1 MSSNSSSIVGT
12 TEKEE
17 YLKSE
22 LPAIQQLKAMG
33 YDYKNQ
39 SDLNKERKDYR
50 EILLYDRLE
59 AAIRKHNPELDEDG
73 VYEALSEINESR
85 LPYTLDVMDTNEK
98 IRAKLVGLSRSEGG
112 LEPITV
118 TQNFGQGNVEKT
130 VRLFDFDNPENNDF
144 LVTNQF
150 KLDGL
155 KDPIYPDIV
164 VFVNGIPLV
173 VIECKSPYIKDP
185 INEAVEKNF
194 ERYQSRGS
202 GYERLMF
209 YNHFLVATCGVDARH
224 GTIGALVN
232 HYAKWSEAYPLTEEE
247 IEKKLCE
254 GRKPGEQEILIAGML
269 SKSHILDLLKNYVIY
284 ETIGNKRIK
293 KLAKHQQYRVVTK
306 AVERLN
312 LEEDDIS
319 DKGGVIWHTQGS
331 GKSLSMLWLS
341 TQLMFRFGN
350 PPIVIV
356 TDRKQLDEQIHG
368 TFKACGF
375 PDPIS
380 ANSRRHLQQLLH
392 NPRGKTIMTTIQK
405 FGSKESHIHTD
416 EKVVALVDEGHR
428 SQYKFNAEAMRSS
441 MPNAVFFAF
450 TGTPIDKKNKS
461 TYKVFGPLLDKYSFE
476 ESKQDG
482 ATLKIL
488 YESRMP
494 DLYVEGADSINQI
507 FERVF
512 SNLDQEKK
520 DRLKKEY
527 VTKEKIA
534 EAPSRVRKISLD
546 LIDHYTKHIEPNGYK
561 AMLIATSREAAV
573 TYKRELDKLNAPKSK
588 VIMTSHLGEKG
599 KDGSSWDEYFLT
611 PEQREKEARRFT
623 FKDDP
628 TKILIVVDM
637 LLVGYDVPIV
647 QVMYLD
653 KGLREHTLLQAIAR
667 VNRLYDPAKTYGLI
681 VDYCGITKDLQKAL
695 AIFEEDDIKGAL
707 EPAEKELEELK
718 IRHREAMSFF
728 NDIDKEDK
736 DAIIAKFEAANVRD
750 DFEYA
755 FKMFSKALDVILPKK
770 EADPYVDDF
779 NYLSK
784 KRWLIRNSYEGGA
797 RYSLRVDGK
806 KVQQLIDDHIRAVDV
821 AELMGQR
828 EITYDNFLGYAAKF
842 KSERARTALVK
853 NKARQ
858 IIKELAPTNPVY
870 YEKLRERLEKII
882 EEEEHRRI
890 KDASYFNKLKEVY
903 NEALNAEKERKKLG
917 FSTQFEFAVYELLL
931 NSCSKAGEKASRH
944 ITNAIYAKVKEEAAI
959 LGWKTKRSSEKKINA
974 AIYDLLSENN
984 HYPEDKANELTTK
997 IIELAKKDL

>member
-1 MSSNSSSIVGT
+1 MSSIVGT
-12 TEKEE
+12 IEKEE

-22 LPAIQQLKAMG
+22 QPAIQQLQAMG
-33 YDYKNQ
+33 YQYKSQ
-39 SDLNKERKDYR
+39 AELNKERNDYR
-50 EILLYDRLE
+50 EVLLYDRLE

-73 VYEALSEINESR
+73 VYEAISEINESKF
-85 LPYTLDVMDTNEK
+85 PYTLDSMDTNEK
-98 IRAKLVGLSRSEGG
+98 IRAKLVGLSRSGG

-118 TQNFGQGNVEKT
+118 TQNFGEGNVEKT

-150 KLDGL
+150 QLDGL
-155 KDPIYPDIV
+155 KQPIFPDIV
-164 VFVNGIPLV
+164 IYVNGIPLV
-173 VIECKSPYIKDP
+173 IIECKSPYIKDP

-209 YNHFLVATCGVDARH
+209 FNHFLIATCGTLARH
-224 GTIGALVN
+224 GTVGANVN
-232 HYAKWSEAYPLTEEE
+232 HYARWSEAYPLTEEE
-247 IEKKLCE
+247 IEKLCE
-254 GRKPGEQEILIAGML
+254 GRKPREQEIIIAGML
-269 SKSHILDLLKNYVIY
+269 SRSHLLDLLKNYIIY
-284 ETIGNKRIK
+284 ESYGNKKIK

-312 LEEDDIS
+312 LEEDIADR
-319 DKGGVIWHTQGS
+319 GGVIWHTQGS
-331 GKSLSMLWLS
+331 GKSLSMLWLA

-350 PPIVIV
+350 PPIVLV

-380 ANSRRHLQQLLH
+380 AKSRRHLQELLS

-405 FGSKESHIHTD
+405 FGSKESHIRTE
-416 EKVVALVDEGHR
+416 EKIIALVDEGHR
-428 SQYKFNAEAMRSS
+428 SQYKFNAEAMRSA

-450 TGTPIDKKNKS
+450 SGTPIDKKNKS

-494 DLYVEGADSINQI
+494 DLYVEGADSIDQI

-512 SNLDQEKK
+512 SGLDQEKK

-527 VTKEKIA
+527 VTKEKIG
-534 EAPSRVRKISLD
+534 EAPARIRKISLD
-546 LIDHYTKHIEPNGYK
+546 LIDHYTNRIEPNGYK
-561 AMLIATSREAAV
+561 AMLVATSREAAIA
-573 TYKRELDKLNAPKSK
+573 YKRELDKLNAPRSK
-588 VIMTSHLGEKG
+588 IIMTSHLGEKG
-599 KDGSSWDEYFLT
+599 KDGSSWDEFFLT
-611 PEQREKEARRFT
+611 PDQREEEADRF
-623 FKDDP
+623 KSPDDA

-681 VDYCGITKDLQKAL
+681 VDYSGITKDLQKAL
-695 AIFEEDDIKGAL
+695 AIFEDDDIKGAL
-707 EPAEKELEELK
+707 QPAEKELEELK
-718 IRHREAMSFF
+718 NRQREAMLLFS
-728 NDIDKEDK
+728 DIDKNND
-736 DAIIAKFEAANVRD
+736 DAIIEKFEPVNIRD

-770 EADPYVDDF
+770 ESDPYIPDF
-779 NYLSK
+779 KYLSE
-784 KRWLIRNSYEGGA
+784 KRQLIRTYYEGV

-806 KVQQLIDDHIRAVDV
+806 KVQQLIDDHIRSLDIS
-821 AELMGQR
+821 ELMNPR
-828 EITYDNFLGYAAKF
+828 EVTYDNFLGYAAKF

-858 IIKELAPTNPVY
+858 IIKELGPTNPVY
-870 YEKLRERLEKII
+870 FEKLRERLEKII
-882 EEEEHRRI
+882 EEEESRRI
-890 KDASYFNKLKEVY
+890 QDASYFNKIKELY

-917 FSTQFEFAVYELLL
+917 FSTQFEFAVYEQLQSLRDD
-931 NSCSKAGEKASRH
+931 EKASKD
-944 ITNAIYAKVKEEAAI
+944 ITNAIYHKVKEEAGI
-959 LGWKTKRSSEKKINA
+959 VGWKTKRSSEKKMSI
-974 AIYDLLSENN
+974 AIYDILSENK
-984 HYPEDKANELTTK
+984 YPKNKTNELTMQ
-997 IIELAKKDL
+997 IIDLAKRDL

>member
-1 MSSNSSSIVGT
+1 MTSSSSIVGT

-17 YLKSE
+17 YVKSE

-33 YDYKNQ
+33 YVYKNQ
-39 SDLNKERKDYR
+39 SDLNKERRDYR
-50 EILLYDRLE
+50 EVLLYDRLE

-73 VYEALSEINESR
+73 VYETLSEINESKF
-85 LPYTLDVMDTNEK
+85 PYTLDMMVANEK
-98 IRAKLVGLSRSEGG
+98 IRAKLVGLSRSGGG

-118 TQNFGQGNVEKT
+118 TQNFGHGNVEKT
-130 VRLFDFDNPENNDF
+130 VRLFDFDNTENNDF

-150 KLDGL
+150 QLDGL
-155 KDPIYPDIV
+155 KQPIFPDIV
-164 VFVNGIPLV
+164 IFVNGIPLV

-194 ERYQSRGS
+194 QRYQSRGE

-209 YNHFLVATCGVDARH
+209 YNHFLVATCGALARH
-224 GTIGALVN
+224 GTIGASVN
-232 HYAKWSEAYPLTEEE
+232 HYARWSEAYPLTEGE
-247 IEKKLCE
+247 IERKLCE
-254 GRKPGEQEILIAGML
+254 GRKPREQEILIAGML

-284 ETIGNKRIK
+284 ETYGNKKIK

-312 LEEDDIS
+312 LEEGDIA

-331 GKSLSMLWLS
+331 GKSLSMLWLA

-350 PPIVIV
+350 PPIVLV

-380 ANSRRHLQQLLH
+380 AKSRRHLQRLLG

-416 EKVVALVDEGHR
+416 EKVITLVDEGHR
-428 SQYKFNAEAMRSS
+428 SQYKFNAEAMRSA

-450 TGTPIDKKNKS
+450 SGTPIDKKNKS

-507 FERVF
+507 FDRVF
-512 SNLDQEKK
+512 SDLDQEKK
-520 DRLKKEY
+520 DKLKKQY
-527 VTKEKIA
+527 VTKEKIG
-534 EAPSRVRKISLD
+534 EAPSRIRKICLD
-546 LIDHYTKHIEPNGYK
+546 LIDHYTKRIEPNGYK
-561 AMLIATSREAAV
+561 AMLVATSREAAV

-588 VIMTSHLGEKG
+588 IIMTSHLGEKG
-599 KDGSSWDEYFLT
+599 KDGRSSWDEYFLT
-611 PEQREKEARRFT
+611 ADQREEEADRF
-623 FKDDP
+623 KSPDDP

-637 LLVGYDVPIV
+637 LLVGYDIPIV
-647 QVMYLD
+647 QAMYLD

-681 VDYCGITKDLQKAL
+681 VDYSGITKDLQKAL

-707 EPAEKELEELK
+707 EPAEKELEELRT
-718 IRHREAMSFF
+718 RHREAISFF
-728 NDIDKEDK
+728 SDIDRED
-736 DAIIAKFEAANVRD
+736 DSAIIEKFEPVNVRD

-770 EADPYVDDF
+770 EAEPFIADF
-779 NYLSK
+779 KYLSG
-784 KRWLIRNSYEGGA
+784 KRQLIRTYYEGV

-806 KVQQLIDDHIRAVDV
+806 KVQQLIDDHIRSLDI
-821 AELMGQR
+821 AELMNPR
-828 EITYDNFLGYAAKF
+828 EITYHNFLGYAAKF
-842 KSERARTALVK
+842 KSERASTALVK

-858 IIKELAPTNPVY
+858 IIQELAPTNPVY

-882 EEEEHRRI
+882 EEEESRRV
-890 KDASYFNKLKEVY
+890 KDASYFNKLKELY
-903 NEALNAEKERKKLG
+903 NEALNADKERKKLG
-917 FSTQFEFAVYELLL
+917 FSTQFEFAVYELIQSL
-931 NSCSKAGEKASRH
+931 KRDEKISRD
-944 ITNAIYAKVKEEAAI
+944 ITNAIFTRIKEEAGI
-959 LGWKTKRSSEKKINA
+959 VGWKTKRGSEKKMSI
-974 AIYDLLSENN
+974 AIYDILTENSN
-984 HYPEDKANELTTK
+984 FPEDKADGLTMK
-997 IIELAKKDL
+997 IIDLAKKDL

>member
-1 MSSNSSSIVGT
+1 MSIVGT
-12 TEKEE
+12 IEKEE

-22 LPAIQQLKAMG
+22 LPAIQQLQGMG
-33 YDYKNQ
+33 YEYKSQ
-39 SDLNKERKDYR
+39 SELNKERRDYR
-50 EILLYDRLE
+50 EVLLYNRLE
-59 AAIRKHNPELDEDG
+59 LAIRKHNPEFDEDG
-73 VYEALSEINESR
+73 VYEALSEINESKF
-85 LPYTLDVMDTNEK
+85 PYTLDSMDTNER
-98 IRAKLVGLSRSEGG
+98 IRAKLVGLSRSGG

-118 TQNFGQGNVEKT
+118 TQNFGGGNVEKT
-130 VRLFDFDNPENNDF
+130 SRLFDFENPENNDF
-144 LVTNQF
+144 VVTNQF
-150 KLDGL
+150 QLDGL
-155 KDPIYPDIV
+155 KQPIFPDIIIY
-164 VFVNGIPLV
+164 VNGIPLV
-173 VIECKSPYIKDP
+173 IIECKSPYIKDP

-209 YNHFLVATCGVDARH
+209 YNHFLIATCGTLSRH
-224 GTIGALVN
+224 GTIGANVN
-232 HYAKWSEAYPLTEEE
+232 HYARWSEAYPLTDEE
-247 IEKKLCE
+247 IEKMCSGK
-254 GRKPGEQEILIAGML
+254 RPREQEILIAGML
-269 SKSHILDLLKNYVIY
+269 SKAHIMDLLKNYVIY
-284 ETIGNKRIK
+284 ETYGNKKIK

-312 LEEDDIS
+312 LEEDIADR
-319 DKGGVIWHTQGS
+319 GGVIWHTQGS
-331 GKSLSMLWLS
+331 GKSLSMLWLA
-341 TQLMFRFGN
+341 TQLMYRFGN
-350 PPIVIV
+350 PPIVLV

-380 ANSRRHLQQLLH
+380 ANSRRHLQQLLS

-405 FGSKESHIHTD
+405 FGSKESHIHTN
-416 EKVVALVDEGHR
+416 EKVIALVDEGHR
-428 SQYKFNAEAMRSS
+428 SQYKFNAEAMRSA

-450 TGTPIDKKNKS
+450 SGTPIDKKNRS

-494 DLYVEGADSINQI
+494 DLYVEGADSIDQI
-507 FERVF
+507 FDRVF
-512 SNLDQEKK
+512 SDLDQVKK

-527 VTKEKIA
+527 VTKEKIG
-534 EAPSRVRKISLD
+534 EAPARIRKISLD
-546 LIDHYTKHIEPNGYK
+546 LIDHYTKRIEPNGYK
-561 AMLIATSREAAV
+561 AMLVATSREAAIV
-573 TYKRELDKLNAPKSK
+573 YKRELDKLNAPKSK
-588 VIMTSHLGEKG
+588 IIMTSHLGEKG

-611 PEQREKEARRFT
+611 PDQREEEADRF
-623 FKDDP
+623 KSPDDA

-695 AIFEEDDIKGAL
+695 AIFEDDDIKGAL

-718 IRHREAMSFF
+718 NRQREAMLLFS
-728 NDIDKEDK
+728 DIDKNDD
-736 DAIIAKFEAANVRD
+736 DAIIEKFEPVNLRD

-770 EADPYVDDF
+770 EADPYIPDF
-779 NYLSK
+779 KYLSE
-784 KRWLIRNSYEGGA
+784 KRQLIRTYYEGV

-806 KVQQLIDDHIRAVDV
+806 KVQQLIDDHIRSLDI
-821 AELMGQR
+821 AELMNPR
-828 EITYDNFLGYAAKF
+828 EVTYDNFLGYAAKF

-882 EEEEHRRI
+882 EEEESRRI
-890 KDASYFNKLKEVY
+890 QDASYFNKIKELY
-903 NEALNAEKERKKLG
+903 NEALNADKERKKLG
-917 FSTQFEFAVYELLL
+917 FSTQFEFAVYEQLQSLRDD
-931 NSCSKAGEKASRH
+931 EKASKA
-944 ITNAIYAKVKEEAAI
+944 ITNAIYRKVKEEAGI
-959 LGWKTKRSSEKKINA
+959 VGWKTKRSSEKKMSI
-974 AIYDLLSENN
+974 AIYDILYEKKF
-984 HYPEDKANELTTK
+984 PEDKTNELTMQ
-997 IIELAKKDL
+997 IIDLAKRDL

>member
-1 MSSNSSSIVGT
+1 
-12 TEKEE
+12 
-17 YLKSE
+17 
-22 LPAIQQLKAMG
+22 
-33 YDYKNQ
+33 
-39 SDLNKERKDYR
+39 
-50 EILLYDRLE
+50 
-59 AAIRKHNPELDEDG
+59 
-73 VYEALSEINESR
+73 
-85 LPYTLDVMDTNEK
+85 
-98 IRAKLVGLSRSEGG
+98 
-112 LEPITV
+112 
-118 TQNFGQGNVEKT
+118 
-130 VRLFDFDNPENNDF
+130 
-144 LVTNQF
+144 
-150 KLDGL
+150 
-155 KDPIYPDIV
+155 
-164 VFVNGIPLV
+164 
-173 VIECKSPYIKDP
+173 
-185 INEAVEKNF
+185 
-194 ERYQSRGS
+194 
-202 GYERLMF
+202 
-209 YNHFLVATCGVDARH
+209 
-224 GTIGALVN
+224 
-232 HYAKWSEAYPLTEEE
+232 
-247 IEKKLCE
+247 
-254 GRKPGEQEILIAGML
+254 
-269 SKSHILDLLKNYVIY
+269 
-284 ETIGNKRIK
+284 
-293 KLAKHQQYRVVTK
+293 
-306 AVERLN
+306 
-312 LEEDDIS
+312 
-319 DKGGVIWHTQGS
+319 
-331 GKSLSMLWLS
+331 MLWLA

-350 PPIVIV
+350 PPIVLV

-380 ANSRRHLQQLLH
+380 AKSRRHLQQLLS

-416 EKVVALVDEGHR
+416 EKVIALVDEGHR

-450 TGTPIDKKNKS
+450 SGTPIDKKNKS

-512 SNLDQEKK
+512 SDLDQEKK

-527 VTKEKIA
+527 VIKEKIG
-534 EAPSRVRKISLD
+534 EAPSRIRKICLD
-546 LIDHYTKHIEPNGYK
+546 LIDHYTKRIEPNGYK
-561 AMLIATSREAAV
+561 AMLVATSREAAV

-588 VIMTSHLGEKG
+588 IIMTSHLGEKG
-599 KDGSSWDEYFLT
+599 KDGRSSWDEYFLT
-611 PEQREKEARRFT
+611 PEQREEEADRF
-623 FKDDP
+623 KSPDDP

-707 EPAEKELEELK
+707 EPAEKELEELR
-718 IRHREAMSFF
+718 IRHREAVSFF
-728 NDIDKEDK
+728 NDIDKEND
-736 DAIIAKFEAANVRD
+736 DAIIEKFEPINLRD

-770 EADPYVDDF
+770 EAEPFIADF
-779 NYLSK
+779 KYLSG
-784 KRWLIRNSYEGGA
+784 KRQLIRNSYGV

-806 KVQQLIDDHIRAVDV
+806 KVQQLIDDYIRSLDI
-821 AELMGQR
+821 AELMNPR
-828 EITYDNFLGYAAKF
+828 EVTYENFLGYAAKF

-882 EEEEHRRI
+882 EEEERRRI
-890 KDASYFNKLKEVY
+890 KDASYFNKLKGVY
-903 NEALNAEKERKKLG
+903 NEALNADKERKKLG
-917 FSTQFEFAVYELLL
+917 FSTQFEFAVYELIQSLK
-931 NSCSKAGEKASRH
+931 NDENTSRDV
-944 ITNAIYAKVKEEAAI
+944 TNAIFGKIKEETRI
-959 LGWKTKRSSEKKINA
+959 VGWKTKRGSEKKMNI
-974 AIYDLLSENN
+974 AIYDILSKNSFS
-984 HYPEDKANELTTK
+984 EDKANEFTMK
-997 IIELAKKDL
+997 IIELARKDL